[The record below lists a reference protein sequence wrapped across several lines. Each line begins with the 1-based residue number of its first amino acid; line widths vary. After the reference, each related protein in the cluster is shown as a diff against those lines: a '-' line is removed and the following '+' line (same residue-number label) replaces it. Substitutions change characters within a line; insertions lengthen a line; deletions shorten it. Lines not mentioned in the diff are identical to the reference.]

1 MENSV
6 NTQTLSDVFFNLV
19 GLGPEEFAYA
29 SAVVLLAG
37 LVRGFTGFGMSAII
51 VLALSM
57 IFPPAQIVPM
67 ALIMEVA
74 ASARML
80 PPAWKDVDWPYSRAL
95 LVGGAI
101 GVPLG
106 VLLLVHLPVPVMRA
120 GLSVFVLGMSAL
132 IWTGFRFEGRPGR
145 RWGYGV
151 GLFAGVANGAASFGG
166 QPIALF
172 LLSTPVK
179 AASARATLIFMAIV
193 SSGYG
198 AGAAYINGL
207 VDAQTAMRA
216 AVFLIPM
223 AIGIAFGEKRFHTSH
238 PETYR
243 RLALGLLMS
252 LAIAGLVRTALG

>member
-1 MENSV
+1 MDAGSFA
-6 NTQTLSDVFFNLV
+6 DDFFNLI
-19 GLGPEEFAYA
+19 GLAPQEFAYA
-29 SAVVLLAG
+29 LAVVLVAG

-51 VLALSM
+51 VMALSM

-67 ALIMEVA
+67 ALIMEVG

-80 PPAWKDVDWPYSRAL
+80 PPAWKDVDWPYARTL

-106 VLLLVHLPVPVMRA
+106 VLLLVHLPVSTMRA
-120 GLSVFVLGMSAL
+120 ALSVFVLAMSSL
-132 IWTGFRFEGRPGR
+132 IWTGFRFSGRPGK

-172 LLSTPVK
+172 LLSTPVT
-179 AASARATLIFMAIV
+179 AVSARATIIFLAIV

-198 AGAAYINGL
+198 ALAAYANGL
-207 VDAQTAMRA
+207 VDSQTIVRV

-223 AIGIAFGEKRFHTSH
+223 AIGIAFGERRFHGAK

-252 LAIAGLVRTALG
+252 LAIIGLVRTAFG

>member
-1 MENSV
+1 MNFFELIG
-6 NTQTLSDVFFNLV
+6 QT
-19 GLGPEEFAYA
+19 PEEFAYA
-29 SAVVLLAG
+29 SAVVLVAG

-67 ALIMEVA
+67 ALIMEVG

-106 VLLLVHLPVPVMRA
+106 VMLLVHVPVPIMRA
-120 GLSVFVLGMSAL
+120 ALSVFVLGMSAL
-132 IWTGFRFEGRPGR
+132 IWTGFRFKGRPGR
-145 RWGYGV
+145 RWGYSV

-172 LLSTPVK
+172 LLSTPVS
-179 AASARATLIFMAIV
+179 AVSARATIIFLAIV

-198 AGAAYINGL
+198 AVAAYFNGL
-207 VDAQTAMRA
+207 VDMQVAARA

-223 AIGIAFGEKRFHTSH
+223 GIGIAFGEKRFHGSR

-243 RLALGLLMS
+243 SVALGLLVS
-252 LAIAGLVRTALG
+252 LAVIGLARTALG